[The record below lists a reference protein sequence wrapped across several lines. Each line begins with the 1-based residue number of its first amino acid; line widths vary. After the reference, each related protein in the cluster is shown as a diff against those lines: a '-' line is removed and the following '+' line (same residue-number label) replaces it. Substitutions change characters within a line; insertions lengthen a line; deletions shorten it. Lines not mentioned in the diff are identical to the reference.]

1 MVTTESLNSA
11 TAEQESK
18 DSQLQV
24 SVKHDHVRTRRQTQK
39 GLALCHSVAHWWV
52 LARTP
57 TVHQCLY
64 GGWPWVARS
73 KIYSPTIDKRQ
84 QTKTSLESNVL
95 CQPGAVRHLESYM
108 VAEQRDDH
116 MADESTWRRPGSSR
130 RSRRETKPII
140 QEKINHVTKH
150 TKRNETTHIKITQNQ
165 YTDKVVDVSVERQ
178 GQDPQIQTT
187 RRKSWRRK
195 PSKWIW
201 VGPPI
206 R

>member
-95 CQPGAVRHLESYM
+95 SQPGAVRTLE
-108 VAEQRDDH
+108 VLH
-116 MADESTWRRPGSSR
+116 GSGAAR
-130 RSRRETKPII
+130 RSHGRRVDVEKSWII
-140 QEKINHVTKH
+140 KKIAQ
-150 TKRNETTHIKITQNQ
+150 RNETHHPGEDQPRDQAHQAERDHTHQ
-165 YTDKVVDVSVERQ
+165 DHAESVH
-178 GQDPQIQTT
+178 
-187 RRKSWRRK
+187 
-195 PSKWIW
+195 
-201 VGPPI
+201 
-206 R
+206 